1 MFVLNQNL
9 FDNSFLLN
17 IKTLNCLL
25 YGLNIL
31 LIMQILWW
39 LSISLNSKPH
49 LLIHWNLLKLKLI
62 VVTNNE
68 ITIIGSNLLSQLPCI
83 EVVELV
89 TWLINITIFRCWNLL
104 LVLVGQ
110 LSLCIVH
117 FALEFWSSCVVL
129 WIRRDLE
136 PIVVYIYC
144 FLRSLMHKVALI
156 MHLRVLIL
164 MKLQFSWL
172 FLRSW
177 KLMKL
182 TLVSK
187 IRKLI

>member
-68 ITIIGSNLLSQLPCI
+68 ITIIGTNLLSQLPCI

-89 TWLINITIFRCWNLL
+89 TWLINIAIFRRWHLL

-136 PIVVYIYC
+136 PIVAYIYC
-144 FLRSLMHKVALI
+144 FLRSLMH
-156 MHLRVLIL
+156 
-164 MKLQFSWL
+164 
-172 FLRSW
+172 
-177 KLMKL
+177 
-182 TLVSK
+182 
-187 IRKLI
+187 

>member
-1 MFVLNQNL
+1 MFILNQNL

-68 ITIIGSNLLSQLPCI
+68 ITVIGSNLLSQLPCI
-83 EVVELV
+83 VVVELV
-89 TWLINITIFRCWNLL
+89 AWLINIAIFRWLHLL

-110 LSLCIVH
+110 LSLCIVN
-117 FALEFWSSCVVL
+117 FALELWGSCVVL
-129 WIRRDLE
+129 RIRRDLE
-136 PIVVYIYC
+136 PVVAYIYC
-144 FLRSLMHKVALI
+144 FLRSLMH
-156 MHLRVLIL
+156 
-164 MKLQFSWL
+164 
-172 FLRSW
+172 
-177 KLMKL
+177 
-182 TLVSK
+182 
-187 IRKLI
+187 

>member
-1 MFVLNQNL
+1 MFILNQNL

-89 TWLINITIFRCWNLL
+89 AWLINIAIFRLWHLL
-104 LVLVGQ
+104 LVLVGL
-110 LSLCIVH
+110 LSLCIVN
-117 FALEFWSSCVVL
+117 FALELWGSCVVL
-129 WIRRDLE
+129 RIRRYLE
-136 PIVVYIYC
+136 PVVVYIYC
-144 FLRSLMHKVALI
+144 FLWSLMH
-156 MHLRVLIL
+156 
-164 MKLQFSWL
+164 
-172 FLRSW
+172 
-177 KLMKL
+177 
-182 TLVSK
+182 
-187 IRKLI
+187 

>member
-17 IKTLNCLL
+17 IKTLNRLL

-89 TWLINITIFRCWNLL
+89 TWLINIAIFRWWHLL

-117 FALEFWSSCVVL
+117 FALELWSSCVVL

-136 PIVVYIYC
+136 PVVAYIYC